1 MLARLALAGE
11 LSAVR
16 VLDAVDEAL
25 RDLVRAREDAVR
37 EQRNARHRLKAQLLR
52 NGVVDAGKSAW
63 SAAQRYCAVTKATN
77 CRL

>member
-37 EQRNARHRLKAQLLR
+37 EQRNARHRLKALLLR